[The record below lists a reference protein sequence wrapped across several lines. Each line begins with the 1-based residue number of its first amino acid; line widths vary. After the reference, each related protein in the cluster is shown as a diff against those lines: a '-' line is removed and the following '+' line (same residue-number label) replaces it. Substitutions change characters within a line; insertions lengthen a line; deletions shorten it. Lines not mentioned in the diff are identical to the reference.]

1 MNPFPILRKS
11 FMTSK
16 SINIAISIPLEMYRW
31 LEKPENKKRINRS
44 RVFQDVISNLM
55 NPPAKKMHPMSIL
68 VMIMGM
74 SFGVGSIIMSA
85 TGVFDFMMSTTF
97 LLLGAV
103 VLLASIVTM
112 IRETRSSNARHV
124 VRG

>member
-1 MNPFPILRKS
+1 MS
-11 FMTSK
+11 SK
-16 SINIAISIPLEMYRW
+16 SINIAISIPLEMHRW

-44 RVFQDVISNLM
+44 RVFQDAIDNLRH
-55 NPPAKKMHPMSIL
+55 PLARKIHPMSIL

-97 LLLGAV
+97 FLLGGV
-103 VLLASIVTM
+103 ILLAALVTM
-112 IRETRSSNARHV
+112 IKEVRSSDARYS
-124 VRG
+124 VR